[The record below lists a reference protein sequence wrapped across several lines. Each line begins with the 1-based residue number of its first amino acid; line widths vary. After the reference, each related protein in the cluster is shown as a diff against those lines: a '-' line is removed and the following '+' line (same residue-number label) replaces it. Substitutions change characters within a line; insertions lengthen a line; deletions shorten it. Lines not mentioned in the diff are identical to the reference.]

1 MLRLQSL
8 FAALVTALAIS
19 ACATPA
25 PRERLFCNGTIY
37 LGAPDWT
44 KVEALLVRDGRVVAA
59 GSREELERQSP
70 DAERIDLHGWVA
82 VPGLQDAHGHFEGL
96 GATEEWVDL
105 RDCRSFAKVIELVV
119 ERAKETPKG
128 SWIRARGWDQNLWN
142 PPEFPTHEALSA
154 AVPDHPVLLER
165 VDGHAAIAN
174 LAAMRVA
181 GVDGPRESEAFDAG
195 SPILQAFDAGGRVL
209 LGADKRP
216 TGVFIDDACRLV
228 ERAVPPPTRE
238 QRKAR
243 FLEAQVLLLGEG
255 LTAVHDMGIDREG
268 IEILRE
274 LRDEGRLHLRAI
286 EYLSGGAAMDERTV
300 AGLPL
305 APDERD
311 MLSVVGVKLY
321 ADGALGS
328 RGAALLEP
336 YHDEPTNSGLTL
348 LSQEELEHAI
358 AVCAAQGLQPAV
370 HAIGD
375 RANRMVLDAYAKQLA
390 RDPKFRELRLRV
402 EHAQVVSPQDWARF
416 EELGAIAS
424 MQPTHATSDMP
435 WAPARL
441 GPERIRGAYAW
452 RRLVKDPSL
461 LAFGSDFPVEP
472 CDPLDGV
479 YSAITC
485 ARPDGTP
492 AGGFLPDQ
500 RLSAREAF
508 SAFTFGAA
516 RAARQEDRRGRLAP
530 GYFADMTVFPFDPL
544 ECEPAKL
551 LREEAT
557 QVIINGECV
566 LRKFLGCF
574 N

>member
-1 MLRLQSL
+1 MLRLRSL
-8 FAALVTALAIS
+8 IAALVTALAIS
-19 ACATPA
+19 ACATPT

-44 KVEALLVRDGRVVAA
+44 RVEALLVRDGRVVAA
-59 GSREELERQSP
+59 GTREELERRSP
-70 DAERIDLHGWVA
+70 DAERFDLHGCFA
-82 VPGLQDAHGHFEGL
+82 LPGLQDAHGHFEGL
-96 GATEEWVDL
+96 GATEEWIDL
-105 RDCRSFAKVIELVV
+105 RGCQSFAEVIERTA
-119 ERAKETPKG
+119 ERAAMTPKG
-128 SWIRARGWDQNLWN
+128 QWIRGRGWDQNLWS
-142 PPEFPTHEALSA
+142 PPEFPTHDALSA

-165 VDGHAAIAN
+165 VDGHATLAN
-174 LAAMRVA
+174 ASALRLA
-181 GVDGPRESEAFDAG
+181 GVDGPHESEAFE
-195 SPILQAFDAGGRVL
+195 AGGRVL

-243 FLEAQVLLLGEG
+243 FLSAQSVLLGEG

-274 LRDEGRLHLRAI
+274 LRDEGQLYLRAV
-286 EYLSGGAAMDERTV
+286 EYLSGGAKLDDRAV

-305 APDERD
+305 APDDRD
-311 MLSVVGVKLY
+311 VLSVVGVKLY

-336 YHDEPTNSGLTL
+336 YHDDPTNSGLTL

-358 AVCAAQGLQPAV
+358 AVCAAHGLQPAV

-375 RANRMVLDAYAKQLA
+375 RANRMVLDAYAKQIA
-390 RDPKFRELRLRV
+390 RDPKFCDLRPRV

-441 GPERIRGAYAW
+441 GPERVRGAYAW
-452 RRLVKDPSL
+452 RRLVKDPNL
-461 LAFGSDFPVEP
+461 LAFGSDFPVEQ

-530 GYFADMTVFPFDPL
+530 GYFADMTVFRIDPL
-544 ECEPAKL
+544 ECEPGTL
-551 LREEAT
+551 LRERAT
-557 QVIINGECV
+557 RVIINGDCV
-566 LRKFLGCF
+566 WLRSYGCF

>member
-1 MLRLQSL
+1 MKRLRSL
-8 FAALVTALAIS
+8 LAAFVTALAIA
-19 ACATPA
+19 ACAAPA

-44 KVEALLVRDGRVVAA
+44 KVEALLVRDGRVVGA
-59 GSREELERQSP
+59 GSLDELSRRSP
-70 DAERIDLHGWVA
+70 DAERFDLGGGFA

-96 GATEEWVDL
+96 GATLEWIDL
-105 RDCRSFAKVIELVV
+105 KGCSSFAEVIERTA
-119 ERAKETPKG
+119 ERAKESPKG
-128 SWIRARGWDQNLWN
+128 SWIRGRGWDQNLWS
-142 PPEFPTHEALSA
+142 PAEFPTHDALSA

-165 VDGHAAIAN
+165 VDGHATLAN
-174 LAAMRVA
+174 LAALRAA
-181 GVDGPRESEAFDAG
+181 GVDGPRESEAYE
-195 SPILQAFDAGGRVL
+195 AGGRVL
-209 LGADKRP
+209 LGSDQRP

-238 QRKAR
+238 QRKSR
-243 FLEAQVLLLGEG
+243 FLIAQGQLLVEG

-274 LRDEGRLHLRAI
+274 LRDEGQLHLRAI
-286 EYLSGGAAMDERTV
+286 EYLSGGAGLDERAV

-311 MLSVVGVKLY
+311 LLSVVGVKLY

-348 LSQEELEHAI
+348 LSPEELEHAI
-358 AVCAAQGLQPAV
+358 AVCAAHGLQPAV

-375 RANRMVLDAYAKQLA
+375 RANRMALDAYAKQLA
-390 RDPKFRELRLRV
+390 RDPKFRELRPRV

-441 GPERIRGAYAW
+441 GPERVRGAYAW

-500 RLSAREAF
+500 RLTAREAF

-530 GYFADMTVFPFDPL
+530 GYFADMTVFRFDPL
-544 ECEPAKL
+544 ECEPGTL
-551 LREEAT
+551 LREPAKR
-557 QVIINGECV
+557 VIINGELV
-566 LRKFLGCF
+566 MLKHFGCF
-574 N
+574 D

>member
-1 MLRLQSL
+1 MKRLHSL
-8 FAALVTALAIS
+8 FAALVTALAIA

-59 GSREELERQSP
+59 GTLEELERRSP
-70 DAERIDLHGWVA
+70 EAERFELNGRFAI
-82 VPGLQDAHGHFEGL
+82 PGLQDAHGHFEGL

-128 SWIRARGWDQNLWN
+128 SWIRARGWDQNLWS

-165 VDGHAAIAN
+165 VDGHATIAN

-181 GVDGPRESEAFDAG
+181 GVDGPRESEAFED
-195 SPILQAFDAGGRVL
+195 GGRVL

-243 FLEAQVLLLGEG
+243 FLEAQHWLLIKG

-274 LRDEGRLHLRAI
+274 LRDEGVLHLRVI
-286 EYLSGGAAMDERTV
+286 EYLSGGAGMDERTV

-305 APDERD
+305 APDDRD

-390 RDPKFRELRLRV
+390 RDPKFRELRPRV

-441 GPERIRGAYAW
+441 GPDRIRGAYAW
-452 RRLVKDPSL
+452 RRLVAEPSL
-461 LAFGSDFPVEP
+461 LAFGSDFPVEQ
-472 CDPLDGV
+472 CDPLEGV

-530 GYFADMTVFPFDPL
+530 GYFADLTVFRFDPL

-566 LRKFLGCF
+566 LRKCYGCF

>member
-1 MLRLQSL
+1 MRLQSL
-8 FAALVTALAIS
+8 FAALVTALALA
-19 ACATPA
+19 ACAAPA

-165 VDGHAAIAN
+165 VDGHATIAN

-181 GVDGPRESEAFDAG
+181 GVDGPRESE
-195 SPILQAFDAGGRVL
+195 AFDAGGRVL

-390 RDPKFRELRLRV
+390 RDPKFRELRPRV
-402 EHAQVVSPQDWARF
+402 EHAQVVSPQDWVRF

-500 RLSAREAF
+500 RLSAREAL

-530 GYFADMTVFPFDPL
+530 GYFADMTVFRLDPL

-566 LRKFLGCF
+566 LRKFMGCF